1 MALRCT
7 HRNIHTSRT
16 GATAVAKSKR
26 EGKIT
31 QKVMVQAAL
40 DEKGWEA
47 ASTELQA
54 FIKEKY
60 NVELAT
66 NIISNYKSVIK
77 KDGGKGGAKGGGK
90 GGAKRGRKPKVGVQ
104 FADLEAV
111 QGMVSRLGADQVKK
125 LVEMAELF
133 A

>member
-77 KDGGKGGAKGGGK
+77 KDGGKGGAK
-90 GGAKRGRKPKVGVQ
+90 RGRKPKVGVQ